1 MKPPAPPVPDRNDER
16 LRRACELLTQV
27 ADDLQA
33 ELQSALQ
40 SDIPVAR
47 AGRVIRLACQ
57 TEELNQLAAQVW
69 AIRDARFDAAI
80 IRARL
85 EAAIDG

>member
-1 MKPPAPPVPDRNDER
+1 MVSALSRNAER
-16 LRRACELLTQV
+16 LQRACELLTQV

-47 AGRVIRLACQ
+47 AGWVIRLACQ
-57 TEELNQLAAQVW
+57 TEAIEQLVAQVW
-69 AIRDARFDAAI
+69 AIRDARFEAI
-80 IRARL
+80 S
-85 EAAIDG
+85 DG

>member
-1 MKPPAPPVPDRNDER
+1 VVSALSRNAER
-16 LRRACELLTQV
+16 LQRACELLAQV

-40 SDIPVAR
+40 SDIPAAR

-57 TEELNQLAAQVW
+57 AEAIEQLLAQVW
-69 AIRDARFDAAI
+69 QIRDAGFEVI
-80 IRARL
+80 S
-85 EAAIDG
+85 DG

>member
-1 MKPPAPPVPDRNDER
+1 MASALSRNAER
-16 LRRACELLTQV
+16 LQRACELLTQV

-40 SDIPVAR
+40 SDIPAAR

-57 TEELNQLAAQVW
+57 TEAIEMLAAQVW
-69 AIRDARFDAAI
+69 QIRDARFEAI
-80 IRARL
+80 S
-85 EAAIDG
+85 DG